1 MFGSTFPFSL
11 EVTLP
16 WTLTDRDPSFFYTTI
31 VDDHI
36 VLDMLDELLSVAC
49 IAGLMIVGFSRQ
61 PVEDERIGQL
71 RMEALQWGVY
81 ANYLVLIICTL
92 AIYGSDFF
100 TVTIYNMFTL
110 LLIFIARF
118 YWLLFAKPLIEAKR
132 ERSLSV

>member
-31 VDDHI
+31 VDDQM
-36 VLDMLDELLSVAC
+36 VLDMLDELLSVGC